1 MFEPPISWLDPGEPD
16 GSTATALLGGKGAGL
31 AGMLG
36 QGLPVP
42 PAFVVTTAAFR
53 AAAGPVAERAD
64 AELAALEPGTEAFAA
79 ACERARDE
87 LYKETADAP
96 VLDDVAAAYQR
107 LAGDA
112 AAGVAVRSSS
122 AAEDSGTAS
131 FAGEHDSYLWVGGT
145 RDVLD
150 RVRAC
155 WASLYTERAAVYRR
169 RSGVAGDAMAVVVQ
183 RMVDARA
190 AGVLMTLNPIN
201 GDRSVIVVESV
212 WGLGEPL
219 VSAEVT
225 PDRFVLDKV
234 TGEIRRRELAE
245 QSFQLVGAAGAGT
258 RRTAVPAAAE
268 ASVTAEQLGRLRH
281 LGRDLERRLG
291 HPVDVEFAIDG
302 DEVYLLQVRPETVW
316 SRAAAKPAGAPARS
330 AIQLVLSTL
339 TAK

>member
-1 MFEPPISWLDPGEPD
+1 MSESPISWLGRGAPG
-16 GSTATALLGGKGAGL
+16 GSPSTALLGGKGAGL
-31 AGMLG
+31 ADMLD

-42 PAFVVTTAAFR
+42 PAFVVTTDAFR
-53 AAAGPVAERAD
+53 VAAGSVTERAD

-79 ACERARDE
+79 ACGRARDE
-87 LYKETADAP
+87 LVKETADAR
-96 VLDDVAAAYQR
+96 VLDDIAAAYEQ
-107 LAGDA
+107 LVGDTV
-112 AAGVAVRSSS
+112 AGVAVRSSS

-131 FAGEHDSYLWVGGT
+131 FAGEHDSFLWVGGA

-169 RSGVAGDAMAVVVQ
+169 RAGVAGDAMAVVVQ

-234 TGEIRRRELAE
+234 TGEVRRRELAE
-245 QSFQLVGAAGAGT
+245 QPFQLVGTAGAGT
-258 RRTAVPAAAE
+258 RRAPVPAPAD
-268 ASVTAEQLGRLRH
+268 ASVTAAQLARLRH

-316 SRAAAKPAGAPARS
+316 SRAAAKPAAAPARS